1 MELATARASI
11 VQVCVCAS
19 VTKPLRSQC
28 DFLPN
33 PNLASASPLFFC
45 FQKKCK
51 LNSQKP
57 VQGAA
62 VSKISCSLLNVENEI
77 NDEACELVSGVE
89 VSLGDDDDNMSA
101 YLLKAV
107 KNNNGTGLLLLS
119 DIFGFEDSSTRDFA
133 YRVACNGYNI
143 LVPDLF
149 RGNPWTKDQPKSA
162 FEQWIASQ
170 DPERIAKDITTWTKW
185 LVDEF
190 IAAGISR
197 KLGIIGFCFGGGKVL
212 EVLAQDQGAYFGT
225 GISFYGTRMDPLAAS
240 DVKVPVLF
248 ILGDNDP
255 LCAVSEIENI
265 EKKIDRGSKV
275 VIFPGRGQG
284 FVHRPASLEE
294 DEDAEQ
300 AFVIMKDW
308 LHDHLMV

>member
-1 MELATARASI
+1 M
-11 VQVCVCAS
+11 
-19 VTKPLRSQC
+19 
-28 DFLPN
+28 
-33 PNLASASPLFFC
+33 
-45 FQKKCK
+45 
-51 LNSQKP
+51 
-57 VQGAA
+57 
-62 VSKISCSLLNVENEI
+62 
-77 NDEACELVSGVE
+77 
-89 VSLGDDDDNMSA
+89 
-101 YLLKAV
+101 
-107 KNNNGTGLLLLS
+107 
-119 DIFGFEDSSTRDFA
+119 
-133 YRVACNGYNI
+133 
-143 LVPDLF
+143 F
-149 RGNPWTKDQPKSA
+149 RGNPWTKDQPKTA

-170 DPERIAKDITTWTKW
+170 DPERIAKDITAWTKW

-190 IAAGISR
+190 VAAGISK
-197 KLGIIGFCFGGGKVL
+197 KLGIIGFCYGGGKVL
-212 EVLAQDQGAYFGT
+212 DVLAQDQGAYFGT

-275 VIFPGRGQG
+275 VIFPGRGHG